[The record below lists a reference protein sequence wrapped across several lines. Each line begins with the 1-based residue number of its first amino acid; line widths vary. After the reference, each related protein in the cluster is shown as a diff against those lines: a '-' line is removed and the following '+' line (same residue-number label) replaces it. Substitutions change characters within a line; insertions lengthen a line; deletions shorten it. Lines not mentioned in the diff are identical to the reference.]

1 LRFKCD
7 WKKVEYQS
15 KVNSRKKLTK
25 KTEYKI
31 ISIIDNFIAETD
43 KPTKSNF
50 MQLGTRIRQ
59 LREVKGFSQQVVADY
74 LEMAQS
80 NYHMIE
86 SDKTQPKLDI
96 LEKLASFYKISIA
109 DLISPDKN
117 TVHIQN
123 NNHNHNGVV
132 IGDAELFQLC
142 IKSKEDIIK
151 AKDEMIVH
159 LERELENERKKKAK
173 GE

>member
-1 LRFKCD
+1 
-7 WKKVEYQS
+7 
-15 KVNSRKKLTK
+15 
-25 KTEYKI
+25 
-31 ISIIDNFIAETD
+31 
-43 KPTKSNF
+43 
-50 MQLGTRIRQ
+50 
-59 LREVKGFSQQVVADY
+59 
-74 LEMAQS
+74 
-80 NYHMIE
+80 MIE

-142 IKSKEDIIK
+142 IKAKEDIIK

-159 LERELENERKKKAK
+159 LERELENERKKKSK